1 MKTLSIDIETYSDVP
16 LPKTGVYRYCESPDF
31 EILLFGY
38 SVDSGPVQVV
48 DLACGEKIPAEIIV
62 ALEDESVIKWAFNAS
77 FERICLSRFLGYP
90 TGEYL
95 DPESWRC
102 SMIWA
107 ATMGLPLSLE
117 GVGAVLGLEKQKL
130 TEGKD
135 CGNEYI
141 DLNDTIRDDAVE
153 GLVAC
158 MKEYGI
164 EAFTFSST
172 WSSAVETAWLFQK
185 AGCTLAGLI
194 EINSQHKAFMS
205 DEYEKAH
212 GYLFKLN

>member
-1 MKTLSIDIETYSDVP
+1 MMNIFEEAYRGIQDAKKAYAVATSEAEQDAARAIYKQATAKLDGLSSTEKRIWSAYET
-16 LPKTGVYRYCESPDF
+16 
-31 EILLFGY
+31 
-38 SVDSGPVQVV
+38 
-48 DLACGEKIPAEIIV
+48 
-62 ALEDESVIKWAFNAS
+62 AS
-77 FERICLSRFLGYP
+77 
-90 TGEYL
+90 
-95 DPESWRC
+95 
-102 SMIWA
+102 
-107 ATMGLPLSLE
+107 
-117 GVGAVLGLEKQKL
+117 
-130 TEGKD
+130 D
-135 CGNEYI
+135 CGNEYL
-141 DLNDTIRDDAVE
+141 DLNDTIRDDEVE

-164 EAFTFSST
+164 QAFTFSST

>member
-1 MKTLSIDIETYSDVP
+1 MMNIFEETY
-16 LPKTGVYRYCESPDF
+16 K
-31 EILLFGY
+31 EIQKAKKAY
-38 SVDSGPVQVV
+38 
-48 DLACGEKIPAEIIV
+48 A
-62 ALEDESVIKWAFNAS
+62 
-77 FERICLSRFLGYP
+77 
-90 TGEYL
+90 
-95 DPESWRC
+95 
-102 SMIWA
+102 A
-107 ATMGLPLSLE
+107 ATNKDEQDAARALYKQATAKLDGLSS
-117 GVGAVLGLEKQKL
+117 
-130 TEGKD
+130 TEQRIWSAYETAKD
-135 CGNEYI
+135 CGNEYL
-141 DLNDTIRDDAVE
+141 DLNDTISDGTVE

-212 GYLFKLN
+212 GYLFRIN

>member
-1 MKTLSIDIETYSDVP
+1 MMNIFEEA
-16 LPKTGVYRYCESPDF
+16 YRGIQEAKKAY
-31 EILLFGY
+31 
-38 SVDSGPVQVV
+38 
-48 DLACGEKIPAEIIV
+48 A
-62 ALEDESVIKWAFNAS
+62 
-77 FERICLSRFLGYP
+77 
-90 TGEYL
+90 
-95 DPESWRC
+95 
-102 SMIWA
+102 A
-107 ATMGLPLSLE
+107 ATSEAEKDAARAIYKQGTAKLDGLSST
-117 GVGAVLGLEKQKL
+117 EKRIWSAYE
-130 TEGKD
+130 TAKD
-135 CGNEYI
+135 CGNEYL
-141 DLNDTIRDDAVE
+141 DLNDTIRDDEVE

-164 EAFTFSST
+164 TAFTFSST

>member
-1 MKTLSIDIETYSDVP
+1 MMNIFEEAYRGIQEAKKAYATATNTAEQDAARAIYKQATAKIGGLSSTEQRIWSAYKT
-16 LPKTGVYRYCESPDF
+16 
-31 EILLFGY
+31 
-38 SVDSGPVQVV
+38 
-48 DLACGEKIPAEIIV
+48 A
-62 ALEDESVIKWAFNAS
+62 
-77 FERICLSRFLGYP
+77 
-90 TGEYL
+90 
-95 DPESWRC
+95 
-102 SMIWA
+102 
-107 ATMGLPLSLE
+107 
-117 GVGAVLGLEKQKL
+117 
-130 TEGKD
+130 KD
-135 CGNEYI
+135 CGNKYI

-158 MKEYGI
+158 MKKYGI

>member
-1 MKTLSIDIETYSDVP
+1 MMNIFEETY
-16 LPKTGVYRYCESPDF
+16 KGIQEAKKAY
-31 EILLFGY
+31 
-38 SVDSGPVQVV
+38 
-48 DLACGEKIPAEIIV
+48 A
-62 ALEDESVIKWAFNAS
+62 
-77 FERICLSRFLGYP
+77 
-90 TGEYL
+90 
-95 DPESWRC
+95 
-102 SMIWA
+102 A
-107 ATMGLPLSLE
+107 ATNEAQQDAARAIYKQSTAKLDGLSN
-117 GVGAVLGLEKQKL
+117 
-130 TEGKD
+130 TEQRIWNAYETAKD

-153 GLVAC
+153 DLVAC

-172 WSSAVETAWLFQK
+172 WSGAVETAWLFQK

-194 EINSQHKAFMS
+194 EINSQYQAFMS

>member
-1 MKTLSIDIETYSDVP
+1 MMNIFEETYRGIQEAKRAYV
-16 LPKTGVYRYCESPDF
+16 
-31 EILLFGY
+31 
-38 SVDSGPVQVV
+38 
-48 DLACGEKIPAEIIV
+48 
-62 ALEDESVIKWAFNAS
+62 
-77 FERICLSRFLGYP
+77 
-90 TGEYL
+90 
-95 DPESWRC
+95 
-102 SMIWA
+102 A
-107 ATMGLPLSLE
+107 ATNTAEQDAARAIYKQATAKLDGLSSIE
-117 GVGAVLGLEKQKL
+117 QRIWNAYE
-130 TEGKD
+130 TAKD

-194 EINSQHKAFMS
+194 EINSHHKAFRS

>member
-1 MKTLSIDIETYSDVP
+1 MFIMVCAS
-16 LPKTGVYRYCESPDF
+16 
-31 EILLFGY
+31 LF
-38 SVDSGPVQVV
+38 
-48 DLACGEKIPAEIIV
+48 
-62 ALEDESVIKWAFNAS
+62 S
-77 FERICLSRFLGYP
+77 FEEAYRGIQEAKKAYATATNTAEQDAARAIYKQATAKLDGLSNTEQRIWSAYE
-90 TGEYL
+90 T
-95 DPESWRC
+95 
-102 SMIWA
+102 A
-107 ATMGLPLSLE
+107 
-117 GVGAVLGLEKQKL
+117 
-130 TEGKD
+130 KD

-141 DLNDTIRDDAVE
+141 DLNDTIRDDEVE

-158 MKEYGI
+158 MKKYGI

>member
-1 MKTLSIDIETYSDVP
+1 MMNIFEEAYRGIQEAKKAYATATNTAEQDAARAIYKQTTAKIGGLSSTEQRIWSAYET
-16 LPKTGVYRYCESPDF
+16 T
-31 EILLFGY
+31 
-38 SVDSGPVQVV
+38 
-48 DLACGEKIPAEIIV
+48 
-62 ALEDESVIKWAFNAS
+62 
-77 FERICLSRFLGYP
+77 
-90 TGEYL
+90 
-95 DPESWRC
+95 
-102 SMIWA
+102 
-107 ATMGLPLSLE
+107 
-117 GVGAVLGLEKQKL
+117 
-130 TEGKD
+130 KD

-141 DLNDTIRDDAVE
+141 DLNDTIRDDEVE
-153 GLVAC
+153 GLMAC
-158 MKEYGI
+158 MKKCGI

>member
-1 MKTLSIDIETYSDVP
+1 MMNIFEEAYRGIQEAKKAYTAVANTAEQDAARALYKQATAKLDGLSNTEQRIWNAYET
-16 LPKTGVYRYCESPDF
+16 
-31 EILLFGY
+31 
-38 SVDSGPVQVV
+38 
-48 DLACGEKIPAEIIV
+48 A
-62 ALEDESVIKWAFNAS
+62 
-77 FERICLSRFLGYP
+77 
-90 TGEYL
+90 
-95 DPESWRC
+95 
-102 SMIWA
+102 
-107 ATMGLPLSLE
+107 
-117 GVGAVLGLEKQKL
+117 
-130 TEGKD
+130 KD

-153 GLVAC
+153 DLVAC

-172 WSSAVETAWLFQK
+172 WSGAVETAWLFQK

-194 EINSQHKAFMS
+194 EINSQQKAFMS